1 MDKIEEVLT
10 RGVEKIYPS
19 KEALKKFLESGKKIR
34 LYSGIDPSN
43 PQLHLGH
50 TIVLKKLREFQNLG
64 HEVILLVGDFT
75 GRIGDPTD
83 KTSMR
88 KKLTH
93 KEVLENAK
101 TYKDQAE
108 KVVKFDG
115 KNPVKLKFN
124 SEWLDKLTFNEVAE
138 LATFFTV
145 QQFLERDMY
154 QKKIKEGKPIG
165 LHEFLYPLMQAYD
178 SVAMNV
184 DMEVGGNDQ
193 TFNMLVGRELIKA
206 KLGREKFVITVPLL
220 LGTDG
225 QKMGKSLGNYISL
238 TDNSNDMFGQ
248 LMSLKD
254 ELVVQYFEL
263 CTILPLQSIKSL
275 GKELSPMDLK
285 KRLAFEIVKMYHSE
299 KEAQKAQ
306 EEFEQ
311 VFQKREMPKENIPIY
326 KINDEEAKNFNP
338 VKALIGSATVATSS
352 EAKRLINQ
360 GGVDIDGLRINDYT
374 SPIEIKDNSIIKV
387 GKRKFLKIKIKG

>member
-1 MDKIEEVLT
+1 MSDNEKIEEILS
-10 RGVEKIYPS
+10 RGVVKIYPS
-19 KEALKKFLESGKKIR
+19 KEALEKVLRSGKRIR
-34 LYSGIDPSN
+34 LYLGIDPSN

-50 TIVLKKLREFQNLG
+50 TVVLKKLREFQNLG

-101 TYKDQAE
+101 TYQNQAE

-124 SEWLDKLTFNEVAE
+124 SEWLDKLTFNEIAE

-154 QKKIKEGKPIG
+154 QKRIKEGKPIG

-178 SVAMNV
+178 SVAMDVN
-184 DMEVGGNDQ
+184 MEIGGNDQ
-193 TFNMLVGRELIKA
+193 TFNMLVGRELVKS

-225 QKMGKSLGNYISL
+225 QKMGKSLGNYIPL
-238 TDNSNDMFGQ
+238 TDSANDIYGKI
-248 LMSLKD
+248 MSLHD
-254 ELVVQYFEL
+254 DLVYQYFEL
-263 CTILPLQSIKSL
+263 CTLFPLQSIKSL
-275 GKELSPMDLK
+275 EKELNPMDLK

-306 EEFEQ
+306 KEFEK
-311 VFQKREMPKENIPIY
+311 VFQNKGLPSNMETISCSSKNQNII
-326 KINDEEAKNFNP
+326 DLLVKNNL
-338 VKALIGSATVATSS
+338 VSSRS
-352 EAKRLINQ
+352 EAKRLIEQ
-360 GGVDIDGLRINDYT
+360 GSVDIDEQT
-374 SPIEIKDNSIIKV
+374 IKDFQNPINVKNGSVIHI
-387 GKRKFLKIKIKG
+387 GKRKFAKINLIG

>member
-19 KEALKKFLESGKKIR
+19 KEVLKKFLESGKKIR

-154 QKKIKEGKPIG
+154 QKRIKEGKPIG

>member
-19 KEALKKFLESGKKIR
+19 KEALEKVLRSGKKMR
-34 LYSGIDPSN
+34 LYSGFDPSN

-50 TIVLKKLREFQNLG
+50 TIVLKKLREFQDLG
-64 HEVILLVGDFT
+64 HKVILLVGDFT

-83 KTSMR
+83 RTSMR
-88 KKLTH
+88 RELTH
-93 KEVLENAK
+93 EQALENAK
-101 TYKDQAE
+101 TYKAQAE
-108 KVVKFDG
+108 KVLRFDG
-115 KNPVKLKFN
+115 QNQAQFKFN
-124 SEWLDKLTFNEVAE
+124 SEWLDKLTFREVAK

-154 QKKIKEGKPIG
+154 QKRIKEGKPIG

-225 QKMGKSLGNYISL
+225 QKMGKSLGNYIPL
-238 TDNSNDMFGQ
+238 TDNSNDMFGKI
-248 LMSLKD
+248 MSLRD
-254 ELVVQYFEL
+254 DLVVQYFEL

-275 GKELSPMDLK
+275 EKELSPMDLK

-311 VFQKREMPKENIPIY
+311 VFQKRNLPQENILVYEIKPVEKEDAL
-326 KINDEEAKNFNP
+326 KILTESGL
-338 VKALIGSATVATSS
+338 VSSRS
-352 EAKRLINQ
+352 EAKRLIAQ
-360 GGVDIDGLRINDYT
+360 GGVDVDGATIKEV
-374 SPIEIKDNSIIKV
+374 SEVKIKDGSIIKA
-387 GKRKFLKIKIKG
+387 GKRKFLKIIIKK

>member
-50 TIVLKKLREFQNLG
+50 TVVLKKLREFQDLG
-64 HEVILLVGDFT
+64 YEVILLVGDFT

-83 KTSMR
+83 KTSIR

-124 SEWLDKLTFNEVAE
+124 SKWLDKLTFNEVAE

-154 QKKIKEGKPIG
+154 QKRIKEGKPIG

-225 QKMGKSLGNYISL
+225 QKMGKSLGNYIPIS
-238 TDNSNDMFGQ
+238 DSSKEMYGK
-248 LMSLKD
+248 LMSLCD
-254 ELVVQYFEL
+254 DLVSQYFEL
-263 CTILPLQSIKSL
+263 CTLLPLQSIKSL
-275 GKELSPMDLK
+275 KKELSPMDLK
-285 KRLAFEIVKMYHSE
+285 KRLAFEIVKIYHSQ
-299 KEAQKAQ
+299 KDAQKAQ
-306 EEFEQ
+306 DEFEK
-311 VFQKREMPKENIPIY
+311 VFQKREMPKENIPTY
-326 KINDEEAKNFNP
+326 KISDEEAKNFNP
-338 VKALIGSATVATSS
+338 VKTLVGSATVATAS

-360 GGVDIDGLRINDYT
+360 GGVDIDGSRINDYT
-374 SPIEIKDNSIIKV
+374 SPIVIKDNSVIKV
-387 GKRKFLKIKIKG
+387 GKRKFLKIKIKE

>member
-19 KEALKKFLESGKKIR
+19 KEALEKFLESGKKIR

-50 TIVLKKLREFQNLG
+50 TVVLKKLREFQDLG

-83 KTSMR
+83 KTSIR

-101 TYKDQAE
+101 TYQEQAE

-154 QKKIKEGKPIG
+154 QKRIKEEKPIG

-225 QKMGKSLGNYISL
+225 QKMGKSLGNYIPL
-238 TDNSNDMFGQ
+238 TDNFNDMFGKI
-248 LMSLKD
+248 MSLRD
-254 ELVVQYFEL
+254 DLIVQYFEL

-275 GKELSPMDLK
+275 AKELSPMDLK

-311 VFQKREMPKENIPIY
+311 VFQKRNLPQENILVHEIKPVENDDVL
-326 KINDEEAKNFNP
+326 KILTESGL
-338 VKALIGSATVATSS
+338 VSSRS
-352 EAKRLINQ
+352 EAKRLIAQ
-360 GGVDIDGLRINDYT
+360 GGVDIDGAT
-374 SPIEIKDNSIIKV
+374 IKEASEVKMKDGSIIKA